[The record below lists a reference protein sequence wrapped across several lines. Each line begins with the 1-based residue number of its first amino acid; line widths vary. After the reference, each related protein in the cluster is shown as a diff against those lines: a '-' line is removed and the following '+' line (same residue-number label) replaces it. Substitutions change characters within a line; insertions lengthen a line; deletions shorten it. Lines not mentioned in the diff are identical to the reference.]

1 MTVQT
6 ASPHVVDVPPGAFAT
21 AVLDESRRR
30 PVVVDFWAP
39 WCGPC
44 RTLGPI
50 LERAA
55 VAAGGA
61 FLLAKVNVDE
71 DPEVAARYGIQGIP
85 AVKAYEGGEVIDEFV
100 GALPEARVR
109 AWLDGLVPGPADE
122 ALAEGLRLAASGDRA
137 KARAA
142 LERALSLEPTLVEAT
157 LALGEL
163 EQADGRADA
172 ARTLLERL
180 PEGLPAPLAARA
192 AALRVKLSAP
202 AVDPAELRRRAEA
215 APDDPAPRLAL
226 ARALAAGGDVRA
238 ALEELL
244 ALVRRHR
251 RDPPG
256 DEARRAML
264 ELFELVGARSELA
277 DEYRTKLSREL
288 FR

>member
-1 MTVQT
+1 MNAPH
-6 ASPHVVDVPPGAFAT
+6 ASPYVLEVAPGAFDT

-55 VAAGGA
+55 AAAGGA

-71 DPEVAARYGIQGIP
+71 DQEVAGRYGIQGIP
-85 AVKAYEGGEVIDEFV
+85 AVKAFRGGEVVDEFV
-100 GALPEARVR
+100 GALPEGRVR
-109 AWLDGLVPGPADE
+109 AWLERIVPGPADE
-122 ALAEGLRLAASGDRA
+122 ALAEGLRLVVAGDRA
-137 KARAA
+137 SARVA
-142 LERALSLEPTLVEAT
+142 LARALSLKPSLVEAA
-157 LALGEL
+157 LALAEL
-163 EQADGRADA
+163 EQADGNPGA
-172 ARTLLERL
+172 ATALLERL
-180 PEGLPAPLAARA
+180 SDGLPAPLAARA
-192 AALRVKLSAP
+192 AALRLKASAP

-215 APDDPAPRLAL
+215 APDDPAPRMEL
-226 ARALAAGGDVRA
+226 ARALAAAGDVRA

-251 RDPPG
+251 RNPPG
-256 DEARRAML
+256 DEARKAML